1 VIEKTKNVKTMES
14 KNKILKKLK
23 NEGIAVVENYFDENF
38 CSTVIKEIET
48 IIIEKPEKIFS
59 EGNED
64 TGNDYR
70 IWGINKYSKICNS
83 FCKDKFLKSIAD
95 NYLKTQTK
103 SFFTLAGKV
112 MTISGKKSNSG
123 GGWHRDSDVK
133 QFKSMVYLNDVNKNN
148 GPFLFL
154 KKTDKVDA
162 KRKKSSNS
170 KSLILSLK
178 TILRGLPL
186 KDPRYLDKDID
197 SFLKTNE
204 LELIEV
210 TGSKGTL
217 VLFDSSFIH
226 RGKNIKSGNR
236 YTLTNY
242 YFPKSE
248 KNEKMVIGNFGDY
261 LK

>member
-1 VIEKTKNVKTMES
+1 M
-14 KNKILKKLK
+14 KNKIIEKLR
-23 NEGIAVVENYFDENF
+23 NEGIAVIENYFDDNF
-38 CSTVIKEIET
+38 CSTAIKEIES

-64 TGNDYR
+64 TGNDQR
-70 IWGINKYSKICNS
+70 IWGANKYSKTCDF
-83 FCKDKFLKSIAD
+83 FCQNKFLNSIAD
-95 NYLKTQTK
+95 EYLNKQSK

-112 MTISGKKSNSG
+112 ISISGKNSNSG
-123 GGWHRDSDVK
+123 GGWHRDSDLK
-133 QFKSMVYLNDVNKNN
+133 QFKSMVYLNDVDKNN
-148 GPFLFL
+148 GPFHFL
-154 KKTDKVDA
+154 KKTDKIDA
-162 KRKKSSNS
+162 KRKKSSHS

-186 KDPRYLDKDID
+186 KEPRYLDKDID
-197 SFLKTNE
+197 SFLKTND

-210 TGSKGTL
+210 TGLKGTL

-226 RGKNIKSGNR
+226 RGKNLTSGNR

-242 YFPKSE
+242 YFPKSK
-248 KNEKMVIGNFGDY
+248 KNEKLVIGNFGNY

>member
-1 VIEKTKNVKTMES
+1 
-14 KNKILKKLK
+14 
-23 NEGIAVVENYFDENF
+23 
-38 CSTVIKEIET
+38 
-48 IIIEKPEKIFS
+48 
-59 EGNED
+59 
-64 TGNDYR
+64 
-70 IWGINKYSKICNS
+70 
-83 FCKDKFLKSIAD
+83 
-95 NYLKTQTK
+95 
-103 SFFTLAGKV
+103 
-112 MTISGKKSNSG
+112 
-123 GGWHRDSDVK
+123 

-242 YFPKSE
+242 YFPKSK